1 MQLELALLMEYSR
14 SQCSQQQMCFSCS
27 DKQKTPAVTKVNY
40 ACWIT
45 VILAVSK
52 LLTQ

>member
-14 SQCSQQQMCFSCS
+14 SQQQMCFSCS